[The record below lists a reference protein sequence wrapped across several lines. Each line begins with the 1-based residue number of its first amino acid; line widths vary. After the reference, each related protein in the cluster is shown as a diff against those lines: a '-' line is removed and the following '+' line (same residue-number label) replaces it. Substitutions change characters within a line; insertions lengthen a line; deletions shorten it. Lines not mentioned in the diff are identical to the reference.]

1 MIDVPPTRSTASA
14 VSAIVVPLKEMARGE
29 HIKANGVQYIT
40 PVGQVV
46 EELKTA
52 DGEQR
57 HCVNDGSE
65 LGPTTV
71 VRDATERSVGGCVQ

>member
-1 MIDVPPTRSTASA
+1 MIDVPSTRSTASA
-14 VSAIVVPLKEMARGE
+14 VPAIVVPLKEMARGK
-29 HIKANGVQYIT
+29 HIKTNSVQYIA

-52 DGEQR
+52 DRKQR

-65 LGPTTV
+65 LGPSTV
-71 VRDATERSVGGCVQ
+71 VRDATERSVVGGV